1 MRKTSI
7 FVQPCCDHLPFLA
20 PVLYIVPSR
29 SELLKDNPISLP
41 HDLFPRHSDTNP
53 TPPPAPLPVSSSIY
67 FTMEGKQLTTF
78 VVTLVCVIIST
89 ITVSLRSIVRVSIN
103 GFGVDD
109 GLMVV
114 GQVISLVLSCSTTT
128 NIHLASL
135 LWCMCCSPVRMQV
148 RVWCQGRVPHS

>member
-7 FVQPCCDHLPFLA
+7 FVRPCCGHGVFLVQ
-20 PVLYIVPSR
+20 VLYIVPSR
-29 SELLKDNPISLP
+29 FKVLKDNPISLP
-41 HDLFPRHSDTNP
+41 HGLFPRHSDTNP
-53 TPPPAPLPVSSSIY
+53 PPPLLLVSSSSSIY

-78 VVTLVCVIIST
+78 VVTLVCIIVST

-114 GQVISLVLSCSTTT
+114 GQVISLVLLCSIIT
-128 NIHLASL
+128 NIPIASL
-135 LWCMCCSPVRMQV
+135 FRCMRCSSVRMQV
-148 RVWCQGRVPHS
+148 RVRC